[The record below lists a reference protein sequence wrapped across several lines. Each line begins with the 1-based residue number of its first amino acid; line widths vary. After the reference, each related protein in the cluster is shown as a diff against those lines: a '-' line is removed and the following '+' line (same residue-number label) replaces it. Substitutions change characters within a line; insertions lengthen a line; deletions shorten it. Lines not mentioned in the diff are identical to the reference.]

1 MHNVCVMARVRPP
14 KNGIGNHINVNS
26 EKNFIDIKEIKKDL
40 RNNEV
45 ETSKHYIFDQVFDK
59 DYDNDDLFNDFGMKI
74 TFNLIK
80 NIDTTFYVYG
90 QTGSGKTHTITGTD
104 RIPGLLSLMI
114 KVIKK
119 QKLNLTYNKMKK
131 ILLLTLSLL
140 ALSCSKDLDYEMV
153 DFLFVPDNLKIEEPT
168 GIRLASNIV
177 NNEVDVNVKLPADG
191 TYRIKILDLTLKVVS
206 QEKLTAKAGDNLIK
220 VYVNALPQSSFTV
233 ELLTE
238 DNQLLGREVF
248 AITN

>member
-1 MHNVCVMARVRPP
+1 
-14 KNGIGNHINVNS
+14 
-26 EKNFIDIKEIKKDL
+26 
-40 RNNEV
+40 
-45 ETSKHYIFDQVFDK
+45 
-59 DYDNDDLFNDFGMKI
+59 
-74 TFNLIK
+74 
-80 NIDTTFYVYG
+80 
-90 QTGSGKTHTITGTD
+90 
-104 RIPGLLSLMI
+104 
-114 KVIKK
+114 
-119 QKLNLTYNKMKK
+119 MKK

-191 TYRIKILDLTLKVVS
+191 TYRIKILDLTLNIVS
-206 QEKLTAKAGDNLIK
+206 QEKLTAKEGDNLIK

>member
-1 MHNVCVMARVRPP
+1 
-14 KNGIGNHINVNS
+14 
-26 EKNFIDIKEIKKDL
+26 
-40 RNNEV
+40 
-45 ETSKHYIFDQVFDK
+45 
-59 DYDNDDLFNDFGMKI
+59 
-74 TFNLIK
+74 
-80 NIDTTFYVYG
+80 
-90 QTGSGKTHTITGTD
+90 
-104 RIPGLLSLMI
+104 
-114 KVIKK
+114 
-119 QKLNLTYNKMKK
+119 MKK

-191 TYRIKILDLTLKVVS
+191 TYRIKILDLTLKTIS
-206 QEKLTAKAGDNLIK
+206 QEKLTAKEGDNLIK

>member
-1 MHNVCVMARVRPP
+1 
-14 KNGIGNHINVNS
+14 
-26 EKNFIDIKEIKKDL
+26 
-40 RNNEV
+40 
-45 ETSKHYIFDQVFDK
+45 
-59 DYDNDDLFNDFGMKI
+59 
-74 TFNLIK
+74 
-80 NIDTTFYVYG
+80 
-90 QTGSGKTHTITGTD
+90 
-104 RIPGLLSLMI
+104 
-114 KVIKK
+114 
-119 QKLNLTYNKMKK
+119 MKK

-191 TYRIKILDLTLKVVS
+191 TYRIKILDLTLNIVS
-206 QEKLTAKAGDNLIK
+206 QEKLTAKEGDNLIK

-248 AITN
+248 AIAN

>member
-1 MHNVCVMARVRPP
+1 
-14 KNGIGNHINVNS
+14 
-26 EKNFIDIKEIKKDL
+26 
-40 RNNEV
+40 
-45 ETSKHYIFDQVFDK
+45 
-59 DYDNDDLFNDFGMKI
+59 
-74 TFNLIK
+74 
-80 NIDTTFYVYG
+80 
-90 QTGSGKTHTITGTD
+90 
-104 RIPGLLSLMI
+104 
-114 KVIKK
+114 
-119 QKLNLTYNKMKK
+119 MKK

-153 DFLFVPDNLKIEEPT
+153 DFVFIPDNLKIVEPT

-191 TYRIKILDLTLKVVS
+191 TYRIKILDLTLKTIS

-220 VYVNALPQSSFTV
+220 VYVNALPESSFMV

-238 DNQLLGREVF
+238 DNQLLGKETF

>member
-1 MHNVCVMARVRPP
+1 
-14 KNGIGNHINVNS
+14 
-26 EKNFIDIKEIKKDL
+26 
-40 RNNEV
+40 
-45 ETSKHYIFDQVFDK
+45 
-59 DYDNDDLFNDFGMKI
+59 
-74 TFNLIK
+74 
-80 NIDTTFYVYG
+80 
-90 QTGSGKTHTITGTD
+90 
-104 RIPGLLSLMI
+104 
-114 KVIKK
+114 
-119 QKLNLTYNKMKK
+119 MKK

-191 TYRIKILDLTLKVVS
+191 TYRIRILDLTLNIVS
-206 QEKLTAKAGDNLIK
+206 QEKLTAKEGDNLIK

-248 AITN
+248 AIAN

>member
-1 MHNVCVMARVRPP
+1 
-14 KNGIGNHINVNS
+14 
-26 EKNFIDIKEIKKDL
+26 
-40 RNNEV
+40 
-45 ETSKHYIFDQVFDK
+45 
-59 DYDNDDLFNDFGMKI
+59 
-74 TFNLIK
+74 
-80 NIDTTFYVYG
+80 
-90 QTGSGKTHTITGTD
+90 
-104 RIPGLLSLMI
+104 
-114 KVIKK
+114 
-119 QKLNLTYNKMKK
+119 MKK

-153 DFLFVPDNLKIEEPT
+153 DFVFVPDNLKIEEPT

-191 TYRIKILDLTLKVVS
+191 TYRIKILDLTLKTIS
-206 QEKLTAKAGDNLIK
+206 QEKLTAKEGDNLLK

>member
-1 MHNVCVMARVRPP
+1 
-14 KNGIGNHINVNS
+14 
-26 EKNFIDIKEIKKDL
+26 
-40 RNNEV
+40 
-45 ETSKHYIFDQVFDK
+45 
-59 DYDNDDLFNDFGMKI
+59 
-74 TFNLIK
+74 
-80 NIDTTFYVYG
+80 
-90 QTGSGKTHTITGTD
+90 
-104 RIPGLLSLMI
+104 
-114 KVIKK
+114 
-119 QKLNLTYNKMKK
+119 MKK

-191 TYRIKILDLTLKVVS
+191 TYRIKILDLTLNIVS
-206 QEKLTAKAGDNLIK
+206 QEKLTAKEGDNLIK

-248 AITN
+248 EITN